1 MLADFPQQYRG
12 ESADGAEPEKW
23 KIKTFSWAFIIV
35 MSQNGQEAGF
45 AGMCDNVHVRSRYG
59 KIEQPA
65 EREGRR
71 ASFISFSMSLPSI
84 SH

>member
-1 MLADFPQQYRG
+1 
-12 ESADGAEPEKW
+12 
-23 KIKTFSWAFIIV
+23 

-45 AGMCDNVHVRSRYG
+45 AEMCDNVHVRSRYG

-71 ASFISFSMSLPSI
+71 ASFISFRMSLPSI

>member
-1 MLADFPQQYRG
+1 MSANFPQQYLG
-12 ESADGAEPEKW
+12 ESADGAKPEKG
-23 KIKTFSWAFIIV
+23 KIWSFSWAFIIV
-35 MSQNGQEAGF
+35 MSRNGQEAGF
-45 AGMCDNVHVRSRYG
+45 AGLCDNVHVRSRYG

-84 SH
+84 FH